1 MWNYEYV
8 NSICNEAEK
17 VNNHRLHIERV
28 LSVKGQTDTSKPYYP
43 KFLKLKLKKYVM
55 EEEENEK
62 IKNENRNLLYRILKS
77 GFLPSKYSI
86 IYPPKPC
93 PAFDKEKMYNKRKKE
108 ELEKYKENY
117 NLYSK
122 IFNIKSYYNT
132 KEILY
137 DSDNFQKISKRIQK
151 SIRRIN
157 PCLYFQSPSYV
168 KELIEK
174 NKINKSRSSSVKQS
188 LNKTTQESKKSK
200 NSISKNNS
208 SKNLNKHKGGLHRSQ
223 SCQNIFNKEV

>member
-93 PAFDKEKMYNKRKKE
+93 PAFDKEKKYNKRKKE
-108 ELEKYKENY
+108 ELEKYKKNY
-117 NLYSK
+117 NLYYK

-132 KEILY
+132 KEILH

-174 NKINKSRSSSVKQS
+174 NKINKSLSSSVKQS
-188 LNKTTQESKKSK
+188 LNKTTQESKKSN